1 MSIFPPTDLIIDVDN
16 AADPSKRS
24 MAIQRLKHISSTLS
38 DHPVN
43 IVSDTHMT
51 HFENSYRPASLS
63 SIQERATPHQINQ
76 DPVNEASSLKKFEAF
91 LLQSWLE
98 LLLPKIEGG
107 AYGHDGAAGTW
118 RSLFAEQLGAQLAQ
132 KDCIGI
138 NRLMDHDNS
147 VTTQNFKP
155 IDDNFTRKINIS

>member
-63 SIQERATPHQINQ
+63 SIQERATPHQIHQ
-76 DPVNEASSLKKFEAF
+76 DPVNEASSLKNSKLFF
-91 LLQSWLE
+91 YSPGSNYFF
-98 LLLPKIEGG
+98 PKSKAALMATMALRVRG
-107 AYGHDGAAGTW
+107 ARY
-118 RSLFAEQLGAQLAQ
+118 SPNNLAPNLRR
-132 KDCIGI
+132 KIVLASI
-138 NRLMDHDNS
+138 ALWIM
-147 VTTQNFKP
+147 TTQ
-155 IDDNFTRKINIS
+155 